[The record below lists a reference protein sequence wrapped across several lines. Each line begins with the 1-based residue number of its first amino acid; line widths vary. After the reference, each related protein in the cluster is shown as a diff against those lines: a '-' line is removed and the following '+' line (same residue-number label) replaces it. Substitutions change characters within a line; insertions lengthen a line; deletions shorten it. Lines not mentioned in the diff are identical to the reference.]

1 MKKLVKLLMGIA
13 VLSLFYTCGKKRQ
26 VKIEGRVYNPITQE
40 GISGAELWLL
50 KSGSITEYYGGYERV
65 TTVYTAADGSF
76 KVDLKSAKA
85 EILRLGDMHGEYYKI
100 GWYENGALLPSDLT
114 VKKGKTMH
122 ADFYAVP
129 YGSSKAN
136 ITNVNCQGSTD
147 TAYFKLKFTLDP
159 GLYDY
164 WSPPKVGC
172 YSHSDGTA
180 AERPIGKYVWITKVI
195 RSGNTSY
202 QYDTVFVNESG
213 VSVFNINY

>member
-1 MKKLVKLLMGIA
+1 MKKLVVFIIIFSSVFMSCNRKTTL
-13 VLSLFYTCGKKRQ
+13 K
-26 VKIEGRVYNPITQE
+26 GRVMNPITGE
-40 GISGAELWLL
+40 GIAGATISASKITMELPGGYKTVEQTTSDTNGDFLL
-50 KSGSITEYYGGYERV
+50 K
-65 TTVYTAADGSF
+65 F
-76 KVDLKSAKA
+76 KKSASS
-85 EILRLGDMHGEYYKI
+85 IGVSTGNYHNI
-100 GWYENGALLPSDLT
+100 GWYQNGEIQNGYYLPVQQGEN
-114 VKKGKTMH
+114 MH

-172 YSHSDGTA
+172 YSHSDETA
-180 AERPIGKYVWITKVI
+180 AERPIGKYVWITKII